1 MFCYDIGVG
10 QYIILNDEEE
20 ELKRLYLKK
29 SEKSLGALV
38 YYSPGTL
45 ALSKE
50 QIYTKLFSFSVTKLF
65 QE

>member
-45 ALSKE
+45 
-50 QIYTKLFSFSVTKLF
+50 
-65 QE
+65 